1 MERIKSD
8 ANVANVQC
16 FYPLEAN
23 IETTGQCCILLGSE
37 FYFRSNYYSVGSGLC
52 RLELRLQKILSSFV
66 SAATQDVSPINC
78 STLFILDELSSKYF
92 QSVIKMSTG
101 ASRNLPEYII
111 NCSEIPSRSVWDSHC
126 HLDFLARKLARERN
140 VGGNILEISLQRDGL
155 GLEEKFGGCVANFCD
170 PWDWTQG
177 ARGDKISSLIDVCCA
192 EERVFLTLGCHPHF
206 ADKLDD
212 AGIDQLR
219 ILVGSLKGR
228 VVAIGECGLDISHK
242 NEVPLD
248 VQKRV
253 FGAQVQL
260 ALDLNMP
267 LVLHIRGAEE
277 EAFEV
282 LRKKRVPSDWP
293 MHYHCFKGNVEQ
305 AEQWFNDY
313 PASKIGLT
321 GLVTFPHARQ
331 VHEVARQVPLE
342 KILLETDAPYFLPA
356 SLGGTSYQYN
366 FSQPGHV
373 VHAAAQVIAMLMLAL
388 FNIFISL

>member
-1 MERIKSD
+1 
-8 ANVANVQC
+8 
-16 FYPLEAN
+16 
-23 IETTGQCCILLGSE
+23 
-37 FYFRSNYYSVGSGLC
+37 
-52 RLELRLQKILSSFV
+52 
-66 SAATQDVSPINC
+66 
-78 STLFILDELSSKYF
+78 
-92 QSVIKMSTG
+92 MSIG

-140 VGGNILEISLQRDGL
+140 MGGNIL
-155 GLEEKFGGCVANFCD
+155 
-170 PWDWTQG
+170 
-177 ARGDKISSLIDVCCA
+177 
-192 EERVFLTLGCHPHF
+192 
-206 ADKLDD
+206 
-212 AGIDQLR
+212 DQLR
-219 ILVGSLKGR
+219 ILVGSLKRR

-305 AEQWFNDY
+305 AEHWFNDY
-313 PASKIGLT
+313 PASKIQMIFLW
-321 GLVTFPHARQ
+321 PPARGM
-331 VHEVARQVPLE
+331 
-342 KILLETDAPYFLPA
+342 
-356 SLGGTSYQYN
+356 GGRGGGQKS
-366 FSQPGHV
+366 G
-373 VHAAAQVIAMLMLAL
+373 
-388 FNIFISL
+388 